1 MCAAGPDDAADDVDA
16 EMSLADYMINPLSAL
31 PVDSDDDDDD
41 DPGEDPE
48 VRELLENF
56 HISRMCR
63 ELVELNTHGTAKTA
77 IESVMKIVESH
88 LGSMLPDDLKLPK
101 TWHMITKAAGEVP
114 CTHEQMIIC
123 PAKGCNLVHTRASA
137 VPGSVC
143 ASCDTELVTHRGDP
157 HMTMLEGS
165 LVSHLERLWK
175 QPRLAALMDYPR
187 VRETGD
193 GDVWDAGALRGID
206 ADKCTNTMC
215 LSVCTDGSVLKRYRN
230 DSYVP
235 FIVRILN
242 LPPYV
247 RTKSSALVLWAMLP
261 PKVHLHPCSYSS

>member
-1 MCAAGPDDAADDVDA
+1 MCATGPDDAADDVDA
-16 EMSLADYMINPLSAL
+16 EMSVADYMINPFAAL
-31 PVDSDDDDDD
+31 PVESDDDDDD

-88 LGSMLPDDLKLPK
+88 MGSMLPDDLKLPK

-123 PAKGCNLVHTRASA
+123 PAQGCNLVHASA
-137 VPGSVC
+137 VPGSIC
-143 ASCDTELVTHRGDP
+143 ANCDTELVTHRGDP

-247 RTKSSALVLWAMLP
+247 LTKSSALVLWAMLP